1 MEKKEI
7 KDLYKN
13 SGKEI
18 HVYYGDFRN
27 NVLIT
32 SKDTMIIVC
41 ETDKEY
47 CVLTDKDKQSF
58 LQIAKDMEHEYRCL
72 HVIGRASA
80 WRYEDSVKC
89 DICMLEDDE
98 EKATELMK
106 KAIKSFVSNNN
117 INCDGI

>member
-27 NVLIT
+27 NVLT
-32 SKDTMIIVC
+32 TNKDTMIVVC

-80 WRYEDSVKC
+80 WKSDGAVKC
-89 DICMLEDDE
+89 DICLLKDDE
-98 EKATELMK
+98 EKAMMMMK
-106 KAIKSFVSNNN
+106 EAIKSFVSRNN
-117 INCDGI
+117 ISCDGI

>member
-27 NVLIT
+27 GVFAT

-58 LQIAKDMEHEYRCL
+58 LQIAKDMTHEYRCL
-72 HVIGRASA
+72 HVIGRSSV
-80 WRYEDSVKC
+80 WKSEGTVKC
-89 DICMLEDDE
+89 DICMLEDNE
-98 EKATELMK
+98 SKAVELMK
-106 KAIKSFVSNNN
+106 EAIKSFVSKNN
-117 INCDGI
+117 IVCDGI

>member
-1 MEKKEI
+1 MGKSETKG
-7 KDLYKN
+7 LYKN

-80 WRYEDSVKC
+80 WKSDGAVKC
-89 DICMLEDDE
+89 DICLLKDDE
-98 EKATELMK
+98 EKAVMLMK
-106 KAIKSFVSNNN
+106 EAIKSFVSRNN
-117 INCDGI
+117 ISCDGI